1 MSRTL
6 YEFQLPALVDAA
18 ALRRLRGELDM
29 RTALS
34 IRYHDLNLR
43 IVRVIGRTGREDEL
57 RALFASLGFPPASD
71 DPTLEC
77 QHRPLRNRR
86 RREPFARGPG
96 RSAAAVAG
104 VQAARVAAMALPQ
117 ASKQARQAG

>member
-6 YEFQLPALVDAA
+6 YEFQLPALVDEA

-29 RTALS
+29 RTAMS

-43 IVRVIGRTGREDEL
+43 IVRVIGRTGRENEL
-57 RALFASLGFPPASD
+57 RALFASLGFPPAAD
-71 DPTLEC
+71 DPTLES

-86 RREPFARGPG
+86 WRDSDRRARGD
-96 RSAAAVAG
+96 
-104 VQAARVAAMALPQ
+104 VQAPPQ
-117 ASKQARQAG
+117 HA

>member
-6 YEFQLPALVDAA
+6 YEFRLPALVDAA

-29 RTALS
+29 RTAMS

-57 RALFASLGFPPASD
+57 RALFAALGFPPASD

-77 QHRPLRNRR
+77 QHRPLRVRR
-86 RREPFARGPG
+86 WRDPARERRDRASARP
-96 RSAAAVAG
+96 RCA
-104 VQAARVAAMALPQ
+104 
-117 ASKQARQAG
+117 